1 MILFSLYTVH
11 VIFWSLGAIVERG
24 QPRAPKGRAAQDHGG
39 HRSSHGSTARERYVC
54 RCLDGGWLSLFHR
67 FIIGHGGCHYSYDF
81 SSHVYSYVYAYSYV
95 HLFLLIVLIL
105 IIFPTLLILLF
116 SKLFFFF
123 LFFFCFSSSASSF
136 ASSALFSMSKK
147 DIFAY
152 EIEIIRNALSS
163 LELTCATF
171 SSDQISNQQML
182 CSGTKAQFR
191 RLHQMSLHRLL
202 QGLVRPGKWHTGD
215 ASSECSTE
223 KLFKQSMPPQIWSD
237 DFGSK

>member
-1 MILFSLYTVH
+1 MV
-11 VIFWSLGAIVERG
+11 R
-24 QPRAPKGRAAQDHGG
+24 HGG
-39 HRSSHGSTARERYVC
+39 YY
-54 RCLDGGWLSLFHR
+54 
-67 FIIGHGGCHYSYDF
+67 YSYDF
-81 SSHVYSYVYAYSYV
+81 SSHAYSYVYVYSYV
-95 HLFLLIVLIL
+95 HLFLLIILIL

-116 SKLFFFF
+116 SKLFFFLF
-123 LFFFCFSSSASSF
+123 FFFFCFSSF
-136 ASSALFSMSKK
+136 ASSALLSMSKK

-171 SSDQISNQQML
+171 GSDQISNQQML
-182 CSGTKAQFR
+182 SWGTKALFR

-215 ASSECSTE
+215 AGSEYSTE
-223 KLFKQSMPPQIWSD
+223 KLFKQSMPPQVWND